1 MFDALPEFQAA
12 MRARGLEPP
21 AEIVPGK
28 LHRFSPS
35 GKHGDDAAWCKLF
48 EDGRGGVF
56 GNWRDGYSES
66 WQARRALPYSQ
77 AEREAFMRQCEE
89 AKLEREREEAKRQA
103 DAASKA
109 AEMWKAAKPATGDHP
124 YLQRKGV
131 KPHGARIQDGQL
143 VLAMRDAGGA
153 LHSLQRIDAKGDK
166 RFLHGGRVA
175 GCYFSIGRPSESLC
189 IAEGFATAASIHEA
203 TGQAVAVA
211 FNAGN
216 LLPVAKA
223 LRAKYP
229 ELRLILCADDDAA
242 TAGNPGITKATA
254 AASEAGGLLAVPNFG
269 AAKPEGASDFNDL
282 AKACGLDAVRVCIGA
297 ARPVAAPQAAI
308 ASESKPTY
316 GRAGIDA
323 QEGGDWPE
331 LMPLVAETQAQ
342 PYPIDALP
350 GAIGEAVREVVGFVQ
365 CPDALAACSALSA
378 ASLAVQGLVS
388 VRRAEGLSGPTSLFL
403 LAIAESGE
411 RKTTCD
417 GHFLLAVR
425 EWEAERAE
433 AMKPDI
439 AKHAAELR
447 AWKARCDGLEA
458 KIKELSKGNKP
469 SDKEAK
475 DLAEL
480 EGDKPK
486 PPKVPRVVFGDATP
500 EALAWRLA
508 TGWPSAGVLSSE
520 AGIVFGGHGMKS
532 DSVMRNLSLLNVLWE
547 GGSQKVDRRQSESFT
562 VQGARL
568 TMGLAVQPDTVRA
581 FLDATKGL
589 ARGSGFAARFLIAW
603 PESTQGS
610 RLYREAPPKWP
621 HLTAFHRRMAEL
633 LSEPLTLS
641 EAGELAPLMLDLS
654 PEAKAAWIAF
664 HDEVEAELRPGGDME
679 QAKDVASKAADNAA
693 RLAAILHVFE
703 HGPYGAIGEEH
714 LRAGA
719 RITAWH
725 LYEARR
731 FLGTLALPRAAI
743 NAARLETW
751 LLRRCREAQA
761 DSVSTRDV
769 HQFGPGPLRD
779 RKALDEALAELA
791 EAGRARLIEA
801 GRKRRLY
808 PNPALLAGGDHGAS

>member
-1 MFDALPEFQAA
+1 M
-12 MRARGLEPP
+12 EPP
-21 AEIVPGK
+21 AEIIPGK
-28 LHRFSPS
+28 LHRFSPT
-35 GKHGDDAAWCKLF
+35 GKRGDDAAWCKFF

-66 WQARRALPYSQ
+66 WQARRDRPYSPG
-77 AEREAFMRQCEE
+77 EREAFMRQCEE
-89 AKLEREREEAKRQA
+89 AKREREETEAKRHA
-103 DAASKA
+103 EAASKA
-109 AEMWKAAKPATGDHP
+109 AELWKAAKPAPEDHP
-124 YLQRKGV
+124 YLMRKGI
-131 KPHGARIQDGQL
+131 KPNGARLHDGRL
-143 VLAMRDAGGA
+143 VLALWDTGGE
-153 LHSLQRIDAKGDK
+153 LHSLQLIDAEGEK
-166 RFLHGGRVA
+166 RFLPGGRKA
-175 GCYFSIGRPSESLC
+175 ACYFSIGRPSGALC

-211 FNAGN
+211 FDAGN

-242 TAGNPGITKATA
+242 TVGNPGITKGTA
-254 AASEAGGLLAVPNFG
+254 AASEVGGLLAVPDFG
-269 AAKPEGASDFNDL
+269 EERPDKVSDFNDL
-282 AKACGLDAVRVCIGA
+282 ATTRGLEAVRACIEA
-297 ARPVAAPQAAI
+297 ARAVEAPQAANGG
-308 ASESKPTY
+308 ESAPAYAPGGKE
-316 GRAGIDA
+316 A
-323 QEGGDWPE
+323 QEGDEWPE
-331 LMPLVAETQAQ
+331 PMPLVAETQSK
-342 PYPIDALP
+342 PYPVDALP

-388 VRRAEGLSGPTSLFL
+388 VRRTEGLSGPSSLYL

-417 GHFLLAVR
+417 GHFLSAIR
-425 EWEAERAE
+425 EWESERAE

-439 AKHAAELR
+439 AKHAAKFR
-447 AWKARCDGLEA
+447 AWEAKRDGLLL
-458 KIKELSKGNKP
+458 KIKENSKGNKP
-469 SDKEAK
+469 SDKEEK
-475 DLAEL
+475 ELVEL
-480 EGDKPK
+480 EGDKP
-486 PPKVPRVVFGDATP
+486 PVPRVPRLVYGDATP
-500 EALAWRLA
+500 EALAWKLA

-532 DSVMRNLSLLNVLWE
+532 DSVMRSLSLLNVLWE
-547 GGSQKVDRRQSESFT
+547 GGSQKVDRKQSESFT

-568 TMGLAVQPDTVRA
+568 TMGLATQPDTVRA

-603 PESTQGS
+603 PESTQGT
-610 RLYREAPPKWP
+610 RRYREAPANWP
-621 HLTAFHRRMAEL
+621 RLAAFQRRIAEL
-633 LSEPLTLS
+633 LTEPLTLS
-641 EAGELAPLMLDLS
+641 EAGELAPLMLDLT
-654 PEAKAAWIAF
+654 PEAKAAWVAF
-664 HDEVEAELRPGGDME
+664 HDDVEGELRPGGDME

-693 RLAAILHVFE
+693 RLAAIFHVFE

-719 RITAWH
+719 RIAAWH

-743 NAARLETW
+743 NAARLEAW
-751 LLRRCREAQA
+751 LLRRCGEAQA

-769 HQFGPGPLRD
+769 RQFGPGALRD
-779 RKALDEALAELA
+779 PKALSEALAELA

-801 GRKRRLY
+801 GRKRRIF
-808 PNPALLAGGDHGAS
+808 PNPALLAEGNHGA